1 MKMAHGN
8 QVNTLAFQG
17 NWNALLDLLREH
29 PDLVN
34 LPSESKGYTPLHQAA
49 WHGASLSVIGELL
62 YIGADRRI
70 RTNNKRQTASDIAS
84 EKHPERYDLTY
95 ALPERPLTIAQLMR
109 KVIASRTGL
118 FDAYD
123 GNQVLADR
131 LVASFGSD
139 PCPDRLDELNR
150 RIENAFMAL
159 TGVDLSSGGK
169 INCGPNES
177 FRLQADTRFWTSRF
191 LPMMGAYAS
200 RSYVT
205 LIEKEWAVVS
215 DLFDPAP
222 ESWGLRGDLF
232 LWMEMRQALC
242 HVQIPE
248 DLADL
253 TGLITSAFQA
263 LTGKP
268 LRRGDDVFVSR
279 LARGGMSSGMV
290 NGSFWIEQF
299 LPLLKMRAKWLQEM
313 WVSTQSQRD

>member
-1 MKMAHGN
+1 MAKSN

-17 NWNALLDLLREH
+17 DWDALLDLLREH

-34 LPSESKGYTPLHQAA
+34 VASESKGYTPLHQSA

-62 YIGADRRI
+62 DIGADRRI
-70 RTNNKRQTASDIAS
+70 RTNNKRQTASEIAS
-84 EKHPERYDLTY
+84 EKHPDRSDLAY
-95 ALPERPLTIAQLMR
+95 VLPERQLTIAQLMR
-109 KVIASRTGL
+109 KVIVSKTGL
-118 FDAYD
+118 FNAYD

-131 LVASFGSD
+131 LVASFGSE
-139 PCPDRLDELNR
+139 PCPDRLDELIW
-150 RIENAFMAL
+150 RIENAFIAL
-159 TGVDLSSGGK
+159 TGVSLSSNRE
-169 INCGPNES
+169 IDCGPNES

-191 LPMMGAYAS
+191 FPILGAYAA
-200 RSYVT
+200 RAHIIP
-205 LIEKEWAVVS
+205 IEKEWAVVS

-253 TGLITSAFQA
+253 AGSIKWAFQA

-268 LRRGDDVFVSR
+268 LRRGDDIFVSR

-313 WVSTQSQRD
+313 WVSTRTRTD